1 MRKSV
6 ANVPWRLREDS
17 APAYAA
23 AIAVAAA
30 AVLLRL
36 AIDPQLTGVQFIT
49 FFPAVVFAAYTC
61 GQRSGLLTAFVC
73 GFAGWYLLV
82 PPVYSFR
89 LERPAEAITLL
100 AYFATA
106 TAIAL
111 LVGRSRAAFRQEHR
125 AREMLRESEARLG
138 FLDRLGVETAP
149 LADADAVLAT
159 TTRML
164 GEHLNLSVCAYADM
178 DEDED
183 SFTIR
188 GDWAAPGAKSIVG
201 HYSLAEFG
209 KLAVKNLSTGL
220 PLVVNDNGREL
231 APEEAA
237 TFQNIGIAATICM
250 PLVKA
255 DRLTALMAI
264 HDAVPRVWTEAELGL
279 LLEVT
284 GRSWAHVERVGAFAE
299 LRASE
304 ARLKVAIEGGRLA
317 EVTFHLPDGV
327 IHSSGFA
334 ELLGH
339 PSDKRLTLA
348 EFRAQYHPDDHDRV
362 VAERAAILE
371 GSQDFYEV
379 EKRIVRPSGQICWV
393 YGRGSVNRDEQGRA
407 ISVTA
412 VYLDQTNRKAAEV
425 ALRESEARLRDLNE
439 TLEHQVAERTA
450 ERDRIWQLSPDL
462 MCVARTDGS
471 LVSVNPA
478 WECMLGWSADW
489 LTGRNASEIKH
500 PEDAERTAAELGRLA
515 TGLRTVNFEDRYR
528 HKDGSWHWISWVIEP
543 EGELIYCIGRDVT
556 ADKERQADLEMAQ
569 EALRQSQKLESMGQ
583 LTGGVA
589 HDINNLLTPIMGSL
603 DLLRR
608 RGIGS
613 EREQRMIDGAL
624 QSAERASVLVQRLL
638 AFARRQP
645 LQPIPVN
652 VGALVSGIADLIDNT
667 SGPRVVVELDIASD
681 LPPALADPNQL
692 EMALLNL
699 AVNARDAMENG
710 GTLTIAAAAV
720 FFEGT
725 ETAALQPGQYVR
737 LSVIDTGVGMDE
749 ATCKRAVEPFYSTK
763 GVGKGTGLGLSMVHG
778 LAAQLGGALDI
789 QSTPGLGTRVELLL
803 PVSREAVSA
812 MVVAAVVG
820 SPTVAGTA
828 LLVDD
833 EELVR
838 MSTADML
845 ADLGF
850 AVVEAGSADE
860 ALRLIES
867 GLQFD
872 LLITDHLMAGMT
884 GTELAREVRARLPD
898 MPVLVVS
905 GYAEVEGIAPD
916 LPRLTKPFRR
926 DDLTRSLAAL
936 ATRH

>member
-1 MRKSV
+1 M
-6 ANVPWRLREDS
+6 REDS
-17 APAYAA
+17 AIAYVAA
-23 AIAVAAA
+23 TTIAVV

-36 AIDPQLTGVQFIT
+36 ALAPHLTGAQFIT

-61 GQRSGLLTAFVC
+61 GQRSALLTAFLC

-82 PPVYSFR
+82 TPLRSFGI
-89 LERPAEAITLL
+89 ERPAEAITLI

-106 TAIAL
+106 TAIAI
-111 LVGRSRAAFRQEHR
+111 LVGRSRAALQREHG
-125 AREMLRESEARLG
+125 AREALLESEARLD
-138 FLDRLGVETAP
+138 FLDKLGTETA
-149 LADADAVLAT
+149 LFTDAETVLTT
-159 TTRML
+159 TTRLL
-164 GEHLNLSVCAYADM
+164 GEHLSLSVCAYADM
-178 DEDED
+178 DEDQD
-183 SFTIR
+183 GFTIR
-188 GDWAAPGAKSIVG
+188 GDWAAPGSKSVVG
-201 HYSLAEFG
+201 HYSLADFG
-209 KLAVKNLSTGL
+209 KLAVKNLSAGL
-220 PLVVNDNGREL
+220 PLVVNDNRREL
-231 APEEAA
+231 APEEAT

-250 PLVKA
+250 PLLKA
-255 DRLTALMAI
+255 GRLTALMAI
-264 HDAVPRVWTEAELGL
+264 HDRVPRVWTEAELDL

-284 GRSWAHVERVGAFAE
+284 GRSWAHVERVGAVAE

-304 ARLKVAIEGGRLA
+304 ARLKLALEAGRLA
-317 EVTFHLPDGV
+317 EVTFYLPDGIV
-327 IHSSGFA
+327 HSSAFA

-339 PSDKRLTLA
+339 PPDKRLTLS
-348 EFRAQYHPDDHDRV
+348 EFRAQYHPDDYDRV
-362 VAERAAILE
+362 IAERAAILAS
-371 GSQDFYEV
+371 GQDFYEV
-379 EKRIVRPSGQICWV
+379 EKRIVRPNGQICWV
-393 YGRGSVNRDEQGRA
+393 YGRGTVHRDEQGRA
-407 ISVTA
+407 VSVTA
-412 VYLDQTNRKAAEV
+412 VYLDETDRKAAES

-439 TLEHQVAERTA
+439 TLERQVAERTA

-462 MCVARTDGS
+462 MCVARTDGI

-478 WECMLGWSADW
+478 WERMLGWPADW
-489 LTGRNASEIKH
+489 LTGRSASEVKH

-528 HKDGSWHWISWVIEP
+528 HMDGSWRWISWVIEP

-556 ADKERQADLEMAQ
+556 AEKERQAELRIAQ

-608 RGIGS
+608 RGVGS

-645 LQPIPVN
+645 LQAVPVD
-652 VGALVSGIADLIDNT
+652 VGSLVAGMAELIQST
-667 SGPRVVVELDIASD
+667 SGPRVRVELDIATD
-681 LPPALADPNQL
+681 LPPALADLNQL

-699 AVNARDAMENG
+699 AVNSRDAMENG
-710 GTLTIAAAAV
+710 GTLTIAVTPAV
-720 FFEGT
+720 AEGL
-725 ETAALQPGQYVR
+725 EREALRPGQYVR
-737 LSVIDTGVGMDE
+737 LSLTDTGIGMDE
-749 ATCKRAVEPFYSTK
+749 EVRKRAVEPFYSTK

-778 LAAQLGGALDI
+778 LAAQLGGALEI
-789 QSTPGLGTRVELLL
+789 QSKPGLGTSVELWL
-803 PVSREAVSA
+803 PVSREAA
-812 MVVAAVVG
+812 RTADRAAVDEALAV
-820 SPTVAGTA
+820 SGTA

-850 AVVEAGSADE
+850 AVVEAASADE
-860 ALRLIES
+860 ALRLVES

-936 ATRH
+936 AAGD